1 MESTHYF
8 LGYFSKTFG
17 LKGELF
23 FKSNDALPDQIEEA
37 ELLFVEI
44 DEIEVPFF
52 ITPKSF
58 RKKSTST
65 ATVML
70 DDIETTEQAD
80 ELVGHKIYLPES
92 FRPEPDEEDLNTLE
106 GFTVIDHKHGEI
118 GIMDELME
126 FKANSVMRVM
136 QGEKE
141 ILIPV
146 HQDIIKKIDI
156 RKRTIRIQAP
166 EGLIE
171 MYL

>member
-1 MESTHYF
+1 MESNHYF

-23 FKSNDALPDQIEEA
+23 FKSNDTLPDQIEGA

-52 ITPKSF
+52 ITPNSLRRKS
-58 RKKSTST
+58 STT
-65 ATVML
+65 ATIML
-70 DDIETTEQAD
+70 DDIENADQAD

-92 FRPEPDEEDLNTLE
+92 FRPEPDEEDLNSLE

-118 GIMDELME
+118 GQMDELLE
-126 FKANSVMRVM
+126 FKANSVLRVM
-136 QGEKE
+136 KGETE

-146 HQDIIKKIDI
+146 HQDIIRKVDV
-156 RKRTIRIQAP
+156 RKRIIHIQAP
-166 EGLIE
+166 EGLIDL
-171 MYL
+171 YL

>member
-1 MESTHYF
+1 MESNHYF

-23 FKSNDALPDQIEEA
+23 FKSNDTLPDQIEEA

-58 RKKSTST
+58 RKKSSST
-65 ATVML
+65 ATLLL
-70 DDIETTEQAD
+70 DDIESSDQAD

-92 FRPEPDEEDLNTLE
+92 FRPEPDEEDLNSLE

-118 GIMDELME
+118 GLMEELLE

-136 QGEKE
+136 RGETE

-146 HQDIIKKIDI
+146 HQDIIKKIDV
-156 RKRTIRIQAP
+156 RKKTINIQAP
-166 EGLIE
+166 EGLIDL
-171 MYL
+171 YL